1 MIPTT
6 CPPPCS
12 LLTPLFGSF
21 SSFQSIDPTK
31 SPAALQISHKLFPV
45 PDQLSTQLLRRK
57 FLSILWS
64 LLYLFIQFWLCW
76 VCCRMVCS
84 LVAVCGL
91 LIAVVS
97 LVVPGL
103 QSIGSIIAA
112 HGLSS
117 QTRDW
122 TCVSCTGSGILYHW
136 ATGKLTLEVPF
147 LGKATTTLSARSD
160 LTNTWSPGTSEHFLH
175 HTCHNY
181 NELLCLSQ
189 LSLWKW
195 AIWENWWQR
204 GKIAILDIL
213 HWVCPCGIEVE
224 ISRRIR
230 YKKL

>member
-76 VCCRMVCS
+76 VCCRMGCS

-97 LVVPGL
+97 LMVPGL

-112 HGLSS
+112 HLFPDQGLNL
-117 QTRDW
+117 
-122 TCVSCTGSGILYHW
+122 CLLHW
-136 ATGKLTLEVPF
+136 QWDSLPLSYREAHFRSPF
-147 LGKATTTLSARSD
+147 LRES
-160 LTNTWSPGTSEHFLH
+160 H
-175 HTCHNY
+175 HDS
-181 NELLCLSQ
+181 LSQ
-189 LSLWKW
+189 VRS
-195 AIWENWWQR
+195 
-204 GKIAILDIL
+204 
-213 HWVCPCGIEVE
+213 H
-224 ISRRIR
+224 
-230 YKKL
+230 